1 MIELKNINKTFSV
14 GKSEVHALKNVN
26 LQVKRGEIFGVIGFS
41 GAGKS
46 TLLRM
51 VNLLEKPTRGEV
63 NINGKN
69 LLTLKERELR
79 SVRKK
84 IGIIFQQFNLI
95 SSYTVFDNVAEILR
109 MNRVPKKEIQT
120 KVEELLSLVSLT
132 DQAKQYPAQLSGGQK
147 QRVGIARALAMD
159 PQILLCDEATSA
171 LDPQTTESILELLLE
186 INKKLGL
193 TIVLIT
199 HEMEVI
205 KKTCDRVAVMERGE
219 VIEQGTVLDIFS
231 NPKQGTTRNF
241 MRELYDDTITEDM
254 KMKLQSFGYSYILR
268 LVFRGDSAWEPV
280 LHTISDNYSVTS
292 NIVHGSITYLKGEP
306 LGILLVHLSGDQDK
320 MKQAITY
327 LSNIVYHTEVSLE
340 IDPKTK
346 HNQKSK
352 EVLA

>member
-1 MIELKNINKTFSV
+1 LKNINKTYSI
-14 GKSEVHALKNVN
+14 GKSEIHALKNVN
-26 LQVKRGEIFGVIGFS
+26 LRVKKGEIYGVIGFS
-41 GAGKS
+41 GGGKS

-292 NIVHGSITYLKGEP
+292 NIVHGSI
-306 LGILLVHLSGDQDK
+306 
-320 MKQAITY
+320 
-327 LSNIVYHTEVSLE
+327 
-340 IDPKTK
+340 
-346 HNQKSK
+346 
-352 EVLA
+352 